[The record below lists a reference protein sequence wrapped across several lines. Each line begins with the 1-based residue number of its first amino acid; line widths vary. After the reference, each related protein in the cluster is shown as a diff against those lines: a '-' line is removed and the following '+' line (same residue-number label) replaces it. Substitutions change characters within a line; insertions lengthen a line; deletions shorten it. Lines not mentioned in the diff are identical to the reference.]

1 MPFITLN
8 NDWSKLA
15 TFYNQSFNNK
25 PEIPRIRYNS
35 FDDGL
40 IRGGV
45 LNVGISAIRDTARIG
60 KFYLTGRG
68 ASFLIKQVGLQ
79 LSNPKLEQPQD
90 FKFLS
95 DNNTRLYNLG
105 INTLAQVPINA
116 LGGHIIR
123 HGILPVGGVGFL
135 EGDSRNNIKGYN
147 YESIVLA
154 NDKLGK
160 NRLIG
165 YLDTI
170 KNITPGNTTPT
181 LLQEYNGGA
190 ASVYGIGRTQ
200 IYTTTVKTDRPT
212 FSTLSYKGISTY
224 FDDYSAIT
232 SAGFIGFQ
240 QQQALDLV
248 GQSLR
253 SRARAGILSDEVSN
267 PFTGET
273 ITPSA
278 EDRAL
283 ADQLNSNASR
293 LTAEATRIQNEVDE
307 VNARIADNDFL
318 VYNHPLY
325 RSKNIQSRIG
335 TSTSKFGPNNIKTKY
350 NVDSIN
356 VIDVVND
363 DVFYGN
369 SLKPN
374 SDVAKDGSI
383 FSKTVTSDTGV
394 SGFFGRDIIKFR
406 IEFLNNDAPVTNGIN
421 TDVLAFRAYLDG
433 FDDGMTAKWNSFRY
447 MGRGE
452 EFYVYEGFTRDIS
465 VAFTIF
471 AHSPEEM
478 RPIYRKLNYLLS
490 SFAPDYSS
498 ALKMRGNISYLT
510 VGDYLYRQP
519 GIFTD
524 IKLTGMLD
532 SNWEIALDKS
542 NQNDKEQYELPK
554 YIKVNLS
561 FKPIHTFLPRKV
573 QAGKYANS
581 PFITLD
587 KNAYPVQ
594 AGAEYNSDGSVKTAG
609 VNKFLD

>member
-253 SRARAGILSDEVSN
+253 SRARASILSDEVSN

-293 LTAEATRIQNEVDE
+293 LTIEATRIQNEVDE

-542 NQNDKEQYELPK
+542 NQNDREQYELPK